1 MRHTHFWGDFWNP
14 EMKRIDGASD
24 DDIQI
29 SGGSAAGQD
38 GGGGHGANVVSER
51 KPEQQPILLLIDDA
65 PEIHRLLAM
74 RLKDE
79 GLEFLTAFSGI
90 EGVELAEQQ
99 SPSLI
104 LLDVAMPDHDGFE
117 VLHTLKE
124 NPATKQI
131 PVIMLSGSHASED
144 KVRSFELGAMDYVI
158 KPVDVPEL
166 RARIQSAIRLTR
178 LMEMLEQRA
187 QIDGLT
193 GLWNRAHFDR
203 RLTSELSEKTRRA
216 TSLALVMCDLD
227 HFKRLNDSFGHPAG
241 DAVLEAFAK
250 IINQEIRQND
260 IACRYGGE
268 EFTLILPRTGL
279 SEAVGVCERI
289 RKALSA
295 RTFRKY
301 PEIQATASFGVTDV
315 SGDVTDEASS
325 WIEAADQ
332 ALYSAKSGGRN
343 CVHVFSADGCRPGT
357 TTPSDGIRM
366 AG

>member
-1 MRHTHFWGDFWNP
+1 M
-14 EMKRIDGASD
+14 
-24 DDIQI
+24 
-29 SGGSAAGQD
+29 
-38 GGGGHGANVVSER
+38 SER
-51 KPEQQPILLLIDDA
+51 KPDQQPILLLIDDA

-74 RLKDE
+74 KLKDE
-79 GLEFLTAFSGI
+79 GLDFLTAFSGI
-90 EGVELAEQQ
+90 EGIELAEQRV
-99 SPSLI
+99 PSLI
-104 LLDVAMPDHDGFE
+104 LLDVNMPDHDGFE

-144 KVRSFELGAMDYVI
+144 KVRAFELGAMDYVI
-158 KPVDVPEL
+158 KPMDVPEL

-203 RLTSELSEKTRRA
+203 RLAAELSEKVRRS
-216 TSLALVMCDLD
+216 TPIGLVMCDLD

-250 IINQEIRQND
+250 IITQEIRQND

-268 EFTLILPRTGL
+268 EFALILPRTEVN
-279 SEAVGVCERI
+279 EAVGVCERI

-301 PEIQATASFGVTDV
+301 PEIQATASFGVAGVSTDG
-315 SGDVTDEASS
+315 SDDPSS

-343 CVHVFSADGCRPGT
+343 RVHIYSPEGCRPGVAA
-357 TTPSDGIRM
+357 PGDGMRM

>member
-1 MRHTHFWGDFWNP
+1 MEQP
-14 EMKRIDGASD
+14 S
-24 DDIQI
+24 
-29 SGGSAAGQD
+29 
-38 GGGGHGANVVSER
+38 VSER
-51 KPEQQPILLLIDDA
+51 RPDQQPILLLIDDA

-74 RLKDE
+74 KLKDE
-79 GLEFLTAFSGI
+79 GLDFLTAFSGI

-99 SPSLI
+99 NPSLI
-104 LLDVAMPDHDGFE
+104 LLDVSMPDHDGFE

-124 NPATKQI
+124 NPSTKQI

-203 RLTSELSEKTRRA
+203 RLVSELSERTRRG
-216 TSLALVMCDLD
+216 TPIALVMCDLD

-250 IINQEIRQND
+250 LITREVRQND

-268 EFTLILPRTGL
+268 EFALILPRTEVA
-279 SEAVGVCERI
+279 EALGVCERI
-289 RKALSA
+289 RKALAAQS
-295 RTFRKY
+295 FRKY
-301 PEIQATASFGVTDV
+301 PEIQATVSFGVTGV
-315 SGDVTDEASS
+315 SSDGTDEASA

-343 CVHVFSADGCRPGT
+343 CVHVFSPDGCRPGVI
-357 TTPSDGIRM
+357 TPNEGMRM